1 MPPTKAAGGRSY
13 ARTGNGSR
21 TIAMK
26 IDRTKTRI
34 VITVF

>member
-1 MPPTKAAGGRSY
+1 MAPTEAAGGRSY
-13 ARTGNGSR
+13 ARTGKGSR
-21 TIAMK
+21 SIAIR